1 MTPDPVAARVEM
13 VAELAGSGALGRGP
27 VRDALLALPR
37 EVLIPQAYVRRSAPG
52 EQPPRWDLLDWTAPG
67 DREELLAVLYGGGSV
82 LIQHDG
88 EPVLGRTRG
97 ARSAGSITSMST
109 VMSVTASLLQE
120 LELRPGQRVL
130 DVGTGAGV
138 TAAVAC
144 HVCGDAGVVSL
155 DRDRHVVDAARTR
168 LGELGFRPAVVC
180 GAGEQGLPSSAPYD
194 RILVS
199 FAVPRVPDAL
209 VDQLAPGGRLLVH
222 VTTASPSWPGL
233 AIVTREP
240 EGRIAAEL
248 RAVEFAHR
256 AGHGMERI
264 VLSRAFL
271 ERIAGEPGR
280 TTRRSRTAPPADTA
294 RGLWLAVGHLYG
306 GLVRDF
312 GAGPDQLV
320 IGAPGCGSWLRVRP
334 DGHGR
339 WAVTTSGPRD
349 IWDEIQDVAA
359 RWRAAG
365 EPGSYPLV
373 IDPGGAQRAGTRC
386 GRLSWQLAEPS
397 ARADGSPR

>member
-1 MTPDPVAARVEM
+1 MTPDPVAARAEM
-13 VAELAGSGALGRGP
+13 VAELAGSGALGKGP

-37 EVLIPQAYVRRSAPG
+37 EVLIPQAYVRRSAAG
-52 EQPPRWDLLDWTAPG
+52 EQPPRWDLLDWATPR

-88 EPVLGRTRG
+88 EPILGRTRG
-97 ARSAGSITSMST
+97 ARSTGSITSMST

-120 LELRPGQRVL
+120 LELRWAQRVL

-168 LGELGFRPAVVC
+168 LGELGYRPAVVC
-180 GAGEQGLPSSAPYD
+180 GAGEEGLPSSAPYD
-194 RILVS
+194 RIFVS

-209 VDQLAPGGRLLVH
+209 VDQLAPGGRLLLH

-233 AIVTREP
+233 AVVTREP
-240 EGRIAAEL
+240 DGRIAAEL

-294 RGLWLAVGHLYG
+294 RGL
-306 GLVRDF
+306 
-312 GAGPDQLV
+312 
-320 IGAPGCGSWLRVRP
+320 
-334 DGHGR
+334 
-339 WAVTTSGPRD
+339 
-349 IWDEIQDVAA
+349 
-359 RWRAAG
+359 
-365 EPGSYPLV
+365 
-373 IDPGGAQRAGTRC
+373 
-386 GRLSWQLAEPS
+386 
-397 ARADGSPR
+397 